1 MSEEGKS
8 LTDTLMD
15 KICRVQEILLTPF
28 GEWSAIATEPT
39 TLKDLYWGYIIP
51 LAAIG
56 PIASVFGVSFVG
68 ISGGSGV
75 MYRLPLLPSLSME
88 LVSYLCSL
96 VGIFLLAVFVMLLAP
111 AFGGQRDLIKA
122 LKLIAYSYTPA
133 WLASFLYLAP
143 DFALFGILFGF
154 YGVYLLY
161 VGLPILMSSTEDEAA
176 TAGFTVIIAICA
188 AVVGITSDAIGTK
201 SYGLTMSSFRKQ
213 VEQIQRTMGPEA
225 AQPREVAKPQE
236 RARSTDRTRAVE
248 QPPPRRTQPGDQTYE
263 VPEIPEEIPHFMRR

>member
-1 MSEEGKS
+1 MSEERKS
-8 LTDTLMD
+8 LMNTLMD

-39 TLKDLYWGYIIP
+39 SVKDLYWGYIIP

-88 LVSYLCSL
+88 FVSYLCSL
-96 VGIFLLAVFVMLLAP
+96 VGIFLLAVLVMLLAP
-111 AFGGQRDLIKA
+111 VFGGKRDLTKA
-122 LKLIAYSYTPA
+122 LKLIAYSYTPV

-161 VGLPILMSSTEDEAA
+161 IGLPVLMDSTNDEAA
-176 TAGFTVIIAICA
+176 TAGFAVLIAIGA
-188 AVVGITSDAIGTK
+188 AAVGITSDAIGTK

-213 VEQIQRTMGPEA
+213 VEQIQRTMGPEP
-225 AQPREVAKPQE
+225 AQPRERARPPE
-236 RARSTDRTRAVE
+236 RARSAERTRPIE
-248 QPPPRRTQPGDQTYE
+248 QPPPRRPQPGDQTYE
-263 VPEIPEEIPHFMRR
+263 VPEIPEEIPHSMRR